1 VIGRSLKWMGRRAIS
16 EFQVKQTCYP
26 NAGRSWYIIGRPGGK
41 RIRAWFDT
49 QLIAQAEATRRNL
62 SIQRFG
68 QQAATFS
75 GALAYMAMECQSR
88 LQEYGKSLDDATAH
102 YLRHLESVNR
112 SVPLSQVTA
121 AVRREFE
128 RRLAAGEISQRHLE
142 SMLMALRRLDEKF
155 GHCASNQIRG
165 GEIKAWLSNS
175 DWSTKT
181 RNNLLGYFS
190 NAFNVARELRLL
202 ADNPLAEA
210 KPFHVS
216 KISKKDNP
224 KFLTVPQMTGLLNSA
239 DPSLVPYLSICAFA
253 GLRSAEAKS
262 LSWQQV
268 DLKRDMITVP
278 ENISK
283 TGEERKI
290 PVQPNLRAW
299 LEPYAQETGFVLPRE
314 HSQRVDDLLKAAK
327 EAAGLWPWSPRFQN
341 ALRKSFCSYHYEK
354 FGSADRTAEYAGH
367 EVRTLI
373 KTYRHAVAHEEAEK
387 FWAIY
392 PQ

>member
-1 VIGRSLKWMGRRAIS
+1 
-16 EFQVKQTCYP
+16 
-26 NAGRSWYIIGRPGGK
+26 
-41 RIRAWFDT
+41 
-49 QLIAQAEATRRNL
+49 
-62 SIQRFG
+62 
-68 QQAATFS
+68 
-75 GALAYMAMECQSR
+75 
-88 LQEYGKSLDDATAH
+88 
-102 YLRHLESVNR
+102 
-112 SVPLSQVTA
+112 
-121 AVRREFE
+121 
-128 RRLAAGEISQRHLE
+128 
-142 SMLMALRRLDEKF
+142 MALRRLDEKF
-155 GHCASNQIRG
+155 GHCAGHLINGS
-165 GEIKAWLSNS
+165 EIKAWLSKS